1 MGKIKIRQPPED
13 LPIKKAAFFDL
24 PFIKKLHDQI
34 VYWSVKPSGDYVKD
48 CQTGREYAA
57 LALEHMQ
64 QADYGPL
71 LTWCIM
77 DMPRKKDCSGIEV
90 GFLEF
95 FAEIAISNFRNIIMT
110 SGISSGLARLPVG
123 FLD

>member
-1 MGKIKIRQPPED
+1 MTKAMFKELSED
-13 LPIKKAAFFDL
+13 VAVNNKTETPNL
-24 PFIKKLHDQI
+24 PFIKRNKDHI
-34 VYWSVKPSGDYVKD
+34 VFWSVKPSGDYVKD

-57 LALEHMQ
+57 SALKHMK
-64 QADYGPL
+64 QADFGPL

-95 FAEIAISNFRNIIMT
+95 FAEMAISNFT
-110 SGISSGLARLPVG
+110 SSDSCFRKLSN
-123 FLD
+123 